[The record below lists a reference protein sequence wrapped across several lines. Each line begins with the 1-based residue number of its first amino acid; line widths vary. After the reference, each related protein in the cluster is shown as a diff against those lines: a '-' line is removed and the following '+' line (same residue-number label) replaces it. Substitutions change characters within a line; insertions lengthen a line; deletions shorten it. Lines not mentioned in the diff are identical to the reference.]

1 MTEVPGALAAPVPTR
16 GPHRAR
22 RSWSETGAQV
32 GLRLGW
38 AVGPHLSDPAVR
50 RLARVIG
57 SLGVRRGGAPIEQ
70 LRENLRGLTGHEP
83 SPALVEAAVT
93 SWARNLIETFAL
105 PGWSPERILAK
116 VSVSTDG
123 PLRAAVAQRGA
134 VVALP
139 HSGNWD
145 LAGAW
150 ACLTGMPVTTVA
162 EELSGDAEFARFL
175 AARERL
181 GMTVHGHREPA
192 VLQRLVA
199 AAQPGQVVCLVADRD
214 LVGSGLAVR
223 WGIGPEAPTVTMPA
237 GPALVARRSGAALFG
252 MVARF
257 TRTGIAMHIGPE
269 IETRPGR
276 AGLTEMTQQVADLF
290 ARRLARSPQDWHVL
304 VPFFC
309 DARTPDPPSARR
321 GGQPGGRSGDQSG
334 H

>member
-1 MTEVPGALAAPVPTR
+1 MTEVAGALAAPDRRR
-16 GPHRAR
+16 GR
-22 RSWSETGAQV
+22 RRWSDAGAQL

-38 AVGPHLSDPAVR
+38 TVGPHLSDPAVR

-57 SLGVRRGGAPIEQ
+57 TLGARRGGAPIEH
-70 LRENLRGLTGHEP
+70 LRENLAGLTGRDP
-83 SPALVEAAVT
+83 SAALVEAAVT

-105 PGWSPERILAK
+105 PGWTPEQILAK

-123 PLRAAVAQRGA
+123 PLREAVAQRGA

-162 EELSGDAEFARFL
+162 EELAGDAEFARFL
-175 AARERL
+175 VARERL

-199 AAQPGQVVCLVADRD
+199 AARPGHVVCLVADRD
-214 LVGSGLAVR
+214 LLGSGLPVR
-223 WGIGPEAPTVTMPA
+223 WGSRPDAPTVTMPA
-237 GPALVARRSGAALFG
+237 GPALVARRSGAALFA

-257 TRTGIAMHIGPE
+257 TRVGIAMHIGPE
-269 IETRPGR
+269 IAARPGR
-276 AGLTEMTQQVADLF
+276 VGLTAMTQQVADLF
-290 ARRLARSPQDWHVL
+290 AQRLARSPQDWHVL

-309 DARTPDPPSARR
+309 DARTPAPPSAPR
-321 GGQPGGRSGDQSG
+321 GGQPGGSPGDQLDP
-334 H
+334 